1 MEVTIDCKVVWGYE
15 DVWVECLATRPNR
28 LQLWGADASRRNG
41 FGPSSTPAVPEV
53 YEHIEGNNWGV
64 CVTVKLIRRGLDA
77 ARRWGV
83 LGLADGILRHATLN
97 LFRVATEVHR
107 VIQVGRAREG

>member
-1 MEVTIDCKVVWGYE
+1 MVVDCKVVWGYE

-41 FGPSSTPAVPEV
+41 FGPSSTRAVGEV
-53 YEHIEGNNWGV
+53 YEHIARNNLGGV
-64 CVTVKLIRRGLDA
+64 CVTVKTTRREMDA
-77 ARRWGV
+77 ARRKGV

-97 LFRVATEVHR
+97 LFRVATEVQR
-107 VIQVGRAREG
+107 VIQVGR

>member
-15 DVWVECLATRPNR
+15 DVWVELLATRQNR
-28 LQLWGADASRRNG
+28 LELWGADASRRNG

-64 CVTVKLIRRGLDA
+64 RDCEVDPEGTGCSA
-77 ARRWGV
+77 A
-83 LGLADGILRHATLN
+83 LGRIG
-97 LFRVATEVHR
+97 F
-107 VIQVGRAREG
+107 G